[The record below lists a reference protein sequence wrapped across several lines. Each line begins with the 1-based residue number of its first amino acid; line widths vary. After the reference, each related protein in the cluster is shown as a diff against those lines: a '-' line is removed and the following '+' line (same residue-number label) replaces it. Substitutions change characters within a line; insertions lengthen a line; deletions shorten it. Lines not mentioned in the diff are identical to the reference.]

1 MKSRKPSFFKA
12 SRYLLIALP
21 LLFLAPVIFTIG
33 LKALKLDGKYALLIL
48 GSLLALAAIII
59 TAVGVIK
66 LTNYIFD
73 RDK

>member
-1 MKSRKPSFFKA
+1 MKSSKPSFFKA

-21 LLFLAPVIFTIG
+21 LLFLAPITFTIG